1 MDRLPGRAKD
11 KEKKRN
17 KARATQWKATQS
29 GTSKETRTNKA
40 ECPYLSTTWD
50 MHLGRWLGDAAA
62 TPHGGCSAP
71 AHRLRVPR
79 SPLRY
84 FHPLPP
90 PFALS
95 LFLRPTT
102 GFFLHLGSAR
112 QSVPGVCTHSAQRP
126 PLGAPTLSHPA
137 VRGQPTSW
145 EQLRRIVL
153 PRSIVTVEDLCGR
166 STILEVILRRWHGSS
181 AQGGKC
187 KRKKNGKL
195 MHSIERDVN
204 EETWRE

>member
-1 MDRLPGRAKD
+1 MERAKRR
-11 KEKKRN
+11 ERIKRN
-17 KARATQWKATQS
+17 VLTCLRLGICISWQMVRRCSGYTPWRLQRACAQVARTPFS
-29 GTSKETRTNKA
+29 TSLFS
-40 ECPYLSTTWD
+40 P
-50 MHLGRWLGDAAA
+50 
-62 TPHGGCSAP
+62 PAP
-71 AHRLRVPR
+71 GP
-79 SPLRY
+79 
-84 FHPLPP
+84 
-90 PFALS
+90 S

-153 PRSIVTVEDLCGR
+153 PRSIATVEDLCGR

-181 AQGGKC
+181 ARAENAKE
-187 KRKKNGKL
+187 KKTASWCIRSN
-195 MHSIERDVN
+195 V
-204 EETWRE
+204 T